1 MKKILVINVNW
12 LGDVVFSTPVL
23 KALREANP
31 KAHIACLVISR
42 CEEVLKNNPR
52 INEIIVYDEY
62 GKHHSLLAKMKF
74 IRYLRKKRFDEVYV
88 LHPSLRRAMIGFL
101 AGIPS
106 RTGYN
111 TKNRSFLL
119 TRSIPA
125 PEKLMHKI
133 DYFLNILKSCGIKAQ
148 DRKCEFFIND
158 IDKQEGQKILKEKG
172 LALGQK
178 YVVINP
184 GGNWIMKRWS
194 VDNFALLG
202 DMLAK
207 KNKLKV
213 VIAGAKKDKC
223 LADKIESLMKTKPVI
238 ITGATTLHQLAA
250 IMKASCCVI
259 SADSGP
265 MHISVAVGAN
275 TVAIFGPTSSELTG
289 PVGEGKTVILQKD
302 VGCEIPCYVSGCT
315 DNRCMRRIT
324 PEEVYQQV
332 LNML

>member
-23 KALREANP
+23 KALRKANAE
-31 KAHIACLVISR
+31 AHIACLVISR
-42 CEEVLKNNPR
+42 CEEVLKNNHR

-62 GKHHSLLAKMKF
+62 GKHHSFLAKIKF

-88 LHPSLRRAMIGFL
+88 LHQSLRRAIIGFL

-119 TRSIPA
+119 SRSIPA
-125 PEKLMHKI
+125 PDKLMHKI

-148 DRKCEFFIND
+148 DRNCEFFINE
-158 IDKQEGQKILKEKG
+158 INKQEAQQILKENGIGSKE
-172 LALGQK
+172 K
-178 YVVINP
+178 YVVLNP
-184 GGNWIMKRWS
+184 GGNWMMKRWPAE
-194 VDNFALLG
+194 NFAK
-202 DMLAK
+202 LADILTQ
-207 KNKLKV
+207 KNKLTL
-213 VIAGAKKDKC
+213 VITGAKKDRD
-223 LADKIESLMKTKPVI
+223 LAAEIESMMKTKPVI
-238 ITGATTLHQLAA
+238 ITGSTTLHQLAA
-250 IMKASCCVI
+250 IMKASCCVV

-289 PVGEGKTVILQKD
+289 PVGAGKTVMLQKD
-302 VGCEIPCYVSGCT
+302 VGCEIPCYVSGCA
-315 DNRCMRRIT
+315 DNRCMRQIT
-324 PEEVYQQV
+324 PDEVYEQV
-332 LNML
+332 VKML

>member
-23 KALREANP
+23 RALRVAN
-31 KAHIACLVISR
+31 KDAHIACLVISR

-62 GKHHSLLAKMKF
+62 GKHQTFLAKLKF

-119 TRSIPA
+119 SRSIPA
-125 PEKLMHKI
+125 PEHLMHKI
-133 DYFLNILKSCGIKAQ
+133 DYFLNILKSCGINAV
-148 DRKCEFFIND
+148 DRNCEFFIND
-158 IDKQEGQKILKEKG
+158 TDIKEAQQILKKNGVDREE
-172 LALGQK
+172 K

-184 GGNWIMKRWS
+184 GGNWMMKRWNAE
-194 VDNFALLG
+194 NFAKLG
-202 DMLAK
+202 DIIAQ

-213 VIAGAKKDKC
+213 VIAGAKKDKG
-223 LADKIESLMKTKPVI
+223 LAVEIESLMKIKPTI
-238 ITGATTLHQLAA
+238 ITGLTSLHQLAA
-250 IMKASCCVI
+250 VMKASGCVV

-275 TVAIFGPTSSELTG
+275 TVAIFGPTSSDLTG
-289 PVGEGKTVILQKD
+289 PVGVGKKVILQKD
-302 VGCEIPCYVSGCT
+302 VGCEIPCYKSRCE
-315 DNRCMRRIT
+315 DNRCMGEIN
-324 PEEVYQQV
+324 PEEVYEQV
-332 LNML
+332 VKML

>member
-23 KALREANP
+23 KALREANEV
-31 KAHIACLVISR
+31 AHIACLVISR
-42 CEEVLKNNPR
+42 CEEVLKNNPH

-62 GKHHSLLAKMKF
+62 GKHQTILAKIKF
-74 IRYLRKKRFDEVYV
+74 IRYLRKKRFDEAYV

-101 AGIPS
+101 ASIPS

-125 PEKLMHKI
+125 PDKLMHKI

-148 DRKCEFFIND
+148 DRNCEFFINNT
-158 IDKQEGQKILKEKG
+158 DKQEAQQILKENG
-172 LALGQK
+172 IAEREK

-184 GGNWIMKRWS
+184 GGNWMMKRWPS
-194 VDNFALLG
+194 ENFAKLG
-202 DMLAK
+202 DMLAQI
-207 KNKLKV
+207 NKLKV
-213 VIAGAKKDKC
+213 VITGAKKDRG
-223 LADKIESLMKTKPVI
+223 LAARIESMMKTKPVR
-238 ITGATTLHQLAA
+238 ITGSTTLHQLAA
-250 IMKASCCVI
+250 IMKASDCVV

-275 TVAIFGPTSSELTG
+275 TVAIFGPTSSDLTG
-289 PVGEGKTVILQKD
+289 PVGAGKTVILQKD
-302 VGCEIPCYVSGCT
+302 VGCEIPCYVQGCT
-315 DNRCMRRIT
+315 DNRCMYQIT
-324 PEEVYQQV
+324 PYEVYEQV
-332 LNML
+332 VKML

>member
-42 CEEVLKNNPR
+42 CEDVLKNNPR

-62 GKHHSLLAKMKF
+62 GKHRSILAKIKF
-74 IRYLRKKRFDEVYV
+74 IRYLRKKKFDEVYV

-119 TRSIPA
+119 SRSIPA
-125 PEKLMHKI
+125 PDKLMHKI
-133 DYFLNILKSCGIKAQ
+133 DYFLNILKSCGIKAE
-148 DRKCEFFIND
+148 DRNCEFFIND
-158 IDKQEGQKILKEKG
+158 FDKQKGQQILKENG
-172 LALGQK
+172 IAAGEK

-194 VDNFALLG
+194 TENFARLA
-202 DMLAK
+202 DMLAQ

-213 VIAGAKKDKC
+213 VIAGAKKDRD
-223 LADKIESLMKTKPVI
+223 LAADIESLMNTKPVI
-238 ITGATTLHQLAA
+238 ITGSTTLHQLAA

-289 PVGEGKTVILQKD
+289 PVGAGNTVVLQKD
-302 VGCEIPCYVSGCT
+302 VGCEIPCYEPGCT
-315 DNRCMRRIT
+315 DNRCMRMIT
-324 PEEVYQQV
+324 PDEVYEQA
-332 LNML
+332 LKML

>member
-12 LGDVVFSTPVL
+12 LGDIVFSTPVL
-23 KALREANP
+23 KALRVANP

-42 CEEVLKNNPR
+42 CEDVLKNNPR

-62 GKHHSLLAKMKF
+62 GKHQTLLAKIKF

-119 TRSIPA
+119 SRSIPA
-125 PEKLMHKI
+125 PDKLMHKI

-148 DRKCEFFIND
+148 DRNCEFFINETD
-158 IDKQEGQKILKEKG
+158 VQEAQQILKENGIGRKE
-172 LALGQK
+172 K

-184 GGNWIMKRWS
+184 GGNWKMKRWS
-194 VDNFALLG
+194 AENFAKLG
-202 DMLAK
+202 DMLAQ

-213 VIAGAKKDKC
+213 VIAGAKKDSD
-223 LADKIESLMKTKPVI
+223 LAAKIESMMKTKPVI
-238 ITGATTLHQLAA
+238 ITGSTTLHQLAA

-275 TVAIFGPTSSELTG
+275 TVAIFGPTSSNLTG
-289 PVGEGKTVILQKD
+289 PVGVGKTVILQKD
-302 VGCEIPCYVSGCT
+302 VGCEIPCYVQECT
-315 DNRCMRRIT
+315 DNRCMHRIT
-324 PEEVYQQV
+324 PEEVYEQV
-332 LNML
+332 LRML